1 MNSNLTTYLSAAKRS
16 VLLACAPL
24 SVPRLL
30 TSIERCCGPPKHV
43 FYWPKKERMGV
54 LLVEMESEEQVN
66 HKLSRIPGFPHIASM
81 LPSSDRPFAH
91 KLQLSTFRLCS
102 DLSRWPVLHR
112 SSHPVVDPLSFLP
125 RDVVPL
131 NPVVSP
137 RRLTAKLR
145 ASDTFYDQV
154 SVLFNAT
161 RLTYPDLLARF
172 VVCDSIQ
179 DLLASVRLNTEISV
193 FGSAVDGLGSISS
206 DLDLVIRLGSEIA
219 PEVADFPPCTSMTP
233 RSFGMGSTVSIYSA
247 LLAPES
253 KLKPVFLSVLRRLL
267 TRLDP
272 LGFHDAKVFPGRI
285 PILHIDKFK
294 LLGVGLDISRVFT
307 DSSSRRKLHFHDGL
321 QMGLLLRALGIFVP
335 EFPKCITVLKFLSR
349 QSGLTREGPSPGLTN
364 FKLTV
369 LFVHFLQSHGYAPSF
384 DRLAMLVDSNALEV
398 SAEELRPFPSIH
410 ILLRQFFDYIP
421 TLNPSDFILSL
432 RAGRALPRN
441 TSAPT
446 VEPGVRFHTM
456 EFIQSET
463 TTEHEAVSVTDSSF
477 VVCPNPI
484 HPCQNILHG
493 VDEEDWAHLTATC
506 AHWSEL
512 LTNNIKRPP
521 DASGDYYKGCIF
533 HRNIKG
539 FIVQTGDPTG
549 TGKNGQSIWKK
560 KFKDEFHESL
570 RHNTRGIV
578 SMANNGPDSNGSQF
592 FITYSK
598 QTMLDMKYSIFAKVI
613 DGWNV
618 LDELE
623 RAPVEEKTYR
633 PLTDIHIQ
641 NVTIHANPF
650 AE

>member
-1 MNSNLTTYLSAAKRS
+1 MNSYLTTYLSAAKRS

-54 LLVEMESEEQVN
+54 LLVEMESEEQMN
-66 HKLSRIPGFPHIASM
+66 HKLSRVPGFPHIASM
-81 LPSSDRPFAH
+81 LPFSDRPFAH

-112 SSHPVVDPLSFLP
+112 SSHLVVDPLSLLP
-125 RDVVPL
+125 RNVVL
-131 NPVVSP
+131 LKSVVSP
-137 RRLTAKLR
+137 RRLITKLR
-145 ASDTFYDQV
+145 ASDTFLDQV
-154 SVLFNAT
+154 SILFDAT

-233 RSFGMGSTVSIYSA
+233 KSFGMGSTVSIYSA

-267 TRLDP
+267 IRLDP
-272 LGFHDAKVFPGRI
+272 LGFHNAKVFPGRI

-307 DSSSRRKLHFHDGL
+307 NSSSRRKLHFHDGL
-321 QMGLLLRALGIFVP
+321 EMGLLLRTLGVLVP

-349 QSGLTREGPSPGLTN
+349 QSELTREGPSPGLTN

-369 LFVHFLQSHGYAPSF
+369 LFLHFLQSHGYAPSF
-384 DRLAMLVDSNALEV
+384 DRLAMLIDSNAIEIPP
-398 SAEELRPFPSIH
+398 EELRPFPSMH
-410 ILLRQFFDYIP
+410 ILLQQFFDYIP

-441 TSAPT
+441 SSTPT
-446 VEPGVRFHTM
+446 VEPGVRFRTM
-456 EFIQSET
+456 ESTQGDT

-493 VDEEDWAHLTATC
+493 IDEEEWTYLIATC
-506 AHWSEL
+506 THWSKL
-512 LTNNIKRPP
+512 LASSIKRPP
-521 DASGDYYKGCIF
+521 NASGESDWGLLALRKVPS
-533 HRNIKG
+533 
-539 FIVQTGDPTG
+539 FISKRSLSCSDTIADTPP
-549 TGKNGQSIWKK
+549 
-560 KFKDEFHESL
+560 ESEPL
-570 RHNTRGIV
+570 SHLFVPQLGI
-578 SMANNGPDSNGSQF
+578 
-592 FITYSK
+592 TC
-598 QTMLDMKYSIFAKVI
+598 
-613 DGWNV
+613 
-618 LDELE
+618 
-623 RAPVEEKTYR
+623 
-633 PLTDIHIQ
+633 
-641 NVTIHANPF
+641 
-650 AE
+650 

>member
-1 MNSNLTTYLSAAKRS
+1 
-16 VLLACAPL
+16 
-24 SVPRLL
+24 
-30 TSIERCCGPPKHV
+30 
-43 FYWPKKERMGV
+43 MGV

-66 HKLSRIPGFPHIASM
+66 YKLSRIPGFPHIASM

-102 DLSRWPVLHR
+102 DLSRWPVLRR
-112 SSHPVVDPLSFLP
+112 SYHPVVDPLSFLP
-125 RDVVPL
+125 RHVVPL
-131 NPVVSP
+131 EPVVSP

-364 FKLTV
+364 FKLTM

-384 DRLAMLVDSNALEV
+384 DRLAILIDSNALEI

-421 TLNPSDFILSL
+421 TLNPSAFILSL

-441 TSAPT
+441 TSVPT
-446 VEPGVRFHTM
+446 VEPGVRFRTM
-456 EFIQSET
+456 EFIPSET

-477 VVCPNPI
+477 NF
-484 HPCQNILHG
+484 L
-493 VDEEDWAHLTATC
+493 ALC
-506 AHWSEL
+506 AS
-512 LTNNIKRPP
+512 
-521 DASGDYYKGCIF
+521 DYYKGCIF